1 MESEGVICLPR
12 YRIAPCNG
20 ALETP
25 TAAGPI
31 GYWGARMTA
40 RSDVLACETS
50 VRTAV
55 RDARGSQQPGDV
67 VTYKRALP
75 WLTKVSALFPAGTA
89 ATRS

>member
-1 MESEGVICLPR
+1 M
-12 YRIAPCNG
+12 
-20 ALETP
+20 
-25 TAAGPI
+25 

-50 VRTAV
+50 VTAV
-55 RDARGSQQPGDV
+55 RDARGSQQPGYV